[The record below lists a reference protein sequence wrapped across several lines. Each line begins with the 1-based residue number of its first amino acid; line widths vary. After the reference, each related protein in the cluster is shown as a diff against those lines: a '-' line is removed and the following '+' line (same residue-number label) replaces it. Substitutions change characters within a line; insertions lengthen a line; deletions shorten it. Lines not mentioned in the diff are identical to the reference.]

1 MLAKIKKIDKI
12 LPKDLKRYD
21 IVVEHTHCFFANG
34 ILVHNSSAHLG
45 FQDGKISYFSGGE
58 KHENFVKIFD
68 EATLLSGFEKIGQKN
83 ITIYGEVYGGKC
95 QGMSETYG
103 KTLKFIAFEVQI
115 EASWMSVPEA
125 EALVKELGLEFVH
138 YRKIPTTIEALDAE
152 MLLPSVQA
160 ERNGCGTDK
169 KREGIVLRPLIEVR
183 KNSGE
188 RIMAKHKRE
197 DFQETKTERK
207 LETDPAKL
215 KVLED
220 AEAIANEWVTEMRL
234 SHVLQKFPEQKME
247 ICGELAKAML
257 EDVIREGKGEIVD
270 SKEARKA
277 ISKRTI
283 ELFKARVTKF

>member
-1 MLAKIKKIDKI
+1 MSYAHIQNLYKDREIMLFRECYALEKI
-12 LPKDLKRYD
+12 
-21 IVVEHTHCFFANG
+21 HGTSAN
-34 ILVHNSSAHLG
+34 IQ
-45 FQDGKISYFSGGE
+45 FIDGKIEYFSGGE
-58 KHENFVKIFD
+58 SLEKFKQLFD
-68 EATLLSGFEKIGQKN
+68 ETKLLPVFAGIGRN
-83 ITIYGEVYGGKC
+83 DITVYGEAYGGKC
-95 QGMSETYG
+95 QGMSGSYG
-103 KTLKFIAFEVQI
+103 KELKFIAFEVQI

-125 EALVKELGLEFVH
+125 EAIVKELGLEFVH

-197 DFQETKTERK
+197 DFQETKSNRP

-234 SHVLQKFPEQKME
+234 THVLQKFPEQKME
-247 ICGELAKAML
+247 ICGDLAKAML

-277 ISKRTI
+277 ISKKTI
-283 ELFKARVTKF
+283 ELFKARVMKF